1 MKELEESLSV
11 ELIKR
16 STRQLVTTQ
25 AGQLL
30 YDKFAPLLPDIA
42 SLCEEV
48 QNLAEEQQ
56 GEIKLSS
63 TPLFAR
69 QYLTKIV
76 AEYMTQHPQVNF
88 KIFIEAGDLILS
100 MSILHF
106 VPVRV
111 IRASQSKTRYWLSV
125 ACYGSL
131 CICVLPNTTWSSM
144 ERLKTRKSSANI
156 VACMLVRWWA
166 GIVGASSIRGM

>member
-1 MKELEESLSV
+1 MVANLLSSRQPILDKIVFFCAVVRLGSFREAALQQGISPAAGSRWVKELEESLSV

-76 AEYMTQHPQVNF
+76 A
-88 KIFIEAGDLILS
+88 
-100 MSILHF
+100 
-106 VPVRV
+106 
-111 IRASQSKTRYWLSV
+111 
-125 ACYGSL
+125 
-131 CICVLPNTTWSSM
+131 
-144 ERLKTRKSSANI
+144 
-156 VACMLVRWWA
+156 
-166 GIVGASSIRGM
+166 